1 MGTDGITINHATD
14 GAAGGGAERLLAGAA
29 GRWADISAA
38 VGGAALKGVLKTAG
52 RDRDAPVISQRAG
65 KARARVPTPLSS
77 SRAAALRLSPRYQR
91 WEVTTRL
98 GKA

>member
-29 GRWADISAA
+29 GRWADIPA
-38 VGGAALKGVLKTAG
+38 VVSGAELKEVLTAIG
-52 RDRDAPVISQRAG
+52 RDRDAPVLSQRAG

-77 SRAAALRLSPRYQR
+77 SRAAALRLSLRYQR
-91 WEVTTRL
+91 
-98 GKA
+98 